1 MVRTQIQ
8 LTEKQSQK
16 LKVLAA
22 RTGASVAELIRQGID
37 AVLERDTTAQPEDLR
52 RRAIGAAGRYR
63 SSRSDVSRRH
73 DNYLGDAFGR

>member
-8 LTEKQSQK
+8 LTEKQSRK
-16 LKVLAA
+16 LKALAA

-37 AVLERDTTAQPEDLR
+37 TVLERDTTAQPEDLR
-52 RRAIGAAGRYR
+52 RRAIEAAGRFR

-73 DNYLGDAFGR
+73 DDYLGEAFGR